1 VTARAILPTR
11 RESNRI
17 KFEFSGIKY
26 YGTIG
31 YNRDGQICEIFLQAG
46 RIGSGIEAIAR
57 DTAVAASL
65 ALQFGCPLEVMR
77 NSVTRLDAAPGKL
90 GDPAGPLGKF
100 LDMIATEVVC
110 DASS

>member
-1 VTARAILPTR
+1 MTDRAILPTR
-11 RESNRI
+11 RESDRI

-31 YNRDGQICEIFLQAG
+31 YNREGQISEIFLQAG

-65 ALQFGCPLEVMR
+65 ALQFGCPIDVMR
-77 NSVTRLDAAPGKL
+77 NAVTRLDDKS
-90 GDPAGPLGKF
+90 PAGPLGKL
-100 LDMIATEVVC
+100 LDLISVSEGGVL
-110 DASS
+110 

>member
-1 VTARAILPTR
+1 MTDRAILPTR
-11 RESNRI
+11 RESDRI

-31 YNRDGQICEIFLQAG
+31 YNREGQISEIFLQAG

-65 ALQFGCPLEVMR
+65 ALQYGCPVDVMR
-77 NSVTRLDAAPGKL
+77 NAVTRLDDKS
-90 GDPAGPLGKF
+90 PAGPLGKF
-100 LDMIATEVVC
+100 LDKIVSEGGV
-110 DASS
+110 

>member
-1 VTARAILPTR
+1 MTDRAILPTR
-11 RESNRI
+11 RESDRI

-31 YNRDGQICEIFLQAG
+31 YNREGQISEIFLQAG

-65 ALQFGCPLEVMR
+65 AFQYGCPVDVMR
-77 NSVTRLDAAPGKL
+77 NAVTRLDDKS
-90 GDPAGPLGKF
+90 PAGPLGEF

-110 DASS
+110 DVDS

>member
-1 VTARAILPTR
+1 MSARAILPTR
-11 RESNRI
+11 RESDRI

-31 YNRDGQICEIFLQAG
+31 YTVISGESRISEIFLQAG

-65 ALQFGCPLEVMR
+65 ALQYGCPVDVMR
-77 NSVTRLDAAPGKL
+77 NAVTRLDDKS
-90 GDPAGPLGKF
+90 PAGPLGMF
-100 LDMIATEVVC
+100 LDLVV
-110 DASS
+110 DEAHHD